1 MIDIIIC
8 TYNRPQKILELV
20 YSLLPNKSYFNR
32 IIVVDSSDRANQGLE
47 EIGEVLYLRTTRK
60 NQPYQRHLGYLS
72 SDADYLLYLDDDME
86 LLNKQVFSRINQYIK
101 DYQDLSGIALNFK
114 DKHSNSTLN
123 EVPKSIIFKT
133 TGLAKRIIRW
143 ITAIPELSQGKLG
156 FCGNRGAQ
164 PAMGGRTQWLSGG
177 AFLAKRSALF
187 QNFNFQMFDIFDKRL
202 GMGEDAI
209 IGYGLSQRGSLIFDP
224 SISFLHN
231 DQRDSS
237 YSVDIFTY
245 ARRVMFSRLY
255 LSLEIQRISSKS
267 LFIARIHFHYYAFCR
282 ILGAFVNLLLAVKK
296 KNLLYFQGLISGYYL
311 TFKYRFILVNESTL

>member
-20 YSLLPNKSYFNR
+20 YSLLPNKLYFNR
-32 IIVVDSSDRANQGLE
+32 IIVVDSSDLANQGLE
-47 EIGEVLYLRTTRK
+47 EIGEVFYLRTTKK

-86 LLNKQVFSRINQYIK
+86 IVNKQVFSRINQYIK
-101 DYQDLSGIALNFK
+101 NYRDLTGIALNFK

-123 EVPKSIIFKT
+123 EVPKSVIFKRKGFVKKT
-133 TGLAKRIIRW
+133 IRW
-143 ITAIPELSQGKLG
+143 LTAIPELSEGKLG

-164 PAMGGRTQWLSGG
+164 PAQCGRTQWLSGG
-177 AFLAKRSALF
+177 AFLAKKSALF

-209 IGYGLSQRGSLIFDP
+209 IGYGLAQRGSLIFDP

-282 ILGAFVNLLLAVKK
+282 ILGAFLNLLLVVEK
-296 KNLLYFQGLISGYYL
+296 KNLLYFQGLISGYFL
-311 TFKYRFILVNESTL
+311 TFKYRFNLVNESTL

>member
-8 TYNRPQKILELV
+8 TYNRPQKIVELV
-20 YSLLPNKSYFNR
+20 KSLVPYKSNYNK
-32 IIVVDSSDRANQGLE
+32 IIVVDSGDFPNQALK
-47 EIGEVLYLRTTRK
+47 EIGEVLYLETNRK

-72 SDADYLLYLDDDME
+72 SDADYLLYLDDDRE
-86 LLNKQVFSRINQYIK
+86 IVNNQVFSRINQCIM
-101 DYQDLSGIALNFK
+101 DYPDLSGIALNFI

-123 EVPKSIIFKT
+123 EVPKSIILKKT
-133 TGLAKRIIRW
+133 GFAKRIIRW
-143 ITAIPELSQGKLG
+143 LTAIPELSEGKLG

-164 PAMGGRTQWLSGG
+164 PPKGGRTQWLSGG
-177 AFLAKRSALF
+177 AFLATKSALF

-209 IGYGLSQRGSLIFDP
+209 IGYGLAQKGSLIFDP
-224 SISFLHN
+224 TISFLHN

-237 YSVDIFTY
+237 YSVDIFAY

-267 LFIARIHFHYYAFCR
+267 LFVARIHFHYYAFCR

-296 KNLLYFQGLISGYYL
+296 KNLLYFQGMISGYFL
-311 TFKYRFILVNESTL
+311 TYKYKFNIVNESIL